1 MQNQDPLR
9 EYLILDPEPEP
20 AFDELALL
28 AARICGAQAA
38 LISLVSKEGH
48 WFKSKVALPMAD
60 SARALGLCMQ
70 VEKSGKLVI
79 PDLRADSRC
88 AAWWSENPQPE
99 IRFFAGVPLAMMQ
112 GRTLGTLAVVDQAPR
127 ELSPS
132 QEEGLQTV
140 ARQIINQMELRRIL
154 AELAHAMGD
163 RHRIEVALQESEE
176 RYKELFE
183 NANDIVYT
191 HDLEGNFT
199 SINQAGERITGWAR
213 SEVLQMNI
221 SNVLAPEFLD
231 LARRMMALK
240 VAGEPPRIYKVD
252 IKGKFGQRIA
262 LELSTRV
269 IKESE
274 KPVGIQGIARDVS
287 DRRRAE
293 EALQAVNEKLTHWV
307 RELERKNR
315 ESELLKEMGDLLHS
329 CINPQEAGQVVAN
342 AAEELFPRT
351 SGALFTL
358 AGGRELFEAGV
369 SWGPAQLGERLF
381 SADECWALRRGRT
394 HWIDD
399 VTHGP
404 RCGHL
409 GPDARGASVCVPMIA
424 QGEAL
429 GVFHVQQMVFANEP
443 HLPQV
448 DPVKNMQQLVESVSE
463 HVALAL
469 ANLRLRETLRNQSFR
484 DPLTG
489 LFNRRY
495 MESTLN
501 RELLRASRKG
511 RPLGLIMMD
520 VDHFK
525 RFNDQYGHT
534 AGDALLRELSSFL
547 QRNTRGDDVA
557 CRFGGEEFVLI
568 LPETSLEITRHR
580 AEQIRAGIGSVAIRH
595 EGKELDPLTLSLGVA
610 AYPENSSDPAI
621 LIDTADAAL
630 YRAKAA
636 GRNRVE
642 VAAATGAPPTA

>member
-1 MQNQDPLR
+1 MPDQDPLR

-48 WFKSKVALPMAD
+48 WFKSKVALPIAD
-60 SARALGLCMQ
+60 SARTLGLCMQ
-70 VEKSGKLVI
+70 VEQSGKLVI
-79 PDLRADSRC
+79 PDLREDARC
-88 AAWWSENPQPE
+88 AAWWSERPLPD
-99 IRFFAGVPLAMMQ
+99 IRFFAGVPLAMPQ
-112 GRTLGTLAVVDQAPR
+112 GRTLGALAVVDREPRPLAPA
-127 ELSPS
+127 
-132 QEEGLQTV
+132 QEEGLHTV
-140 ARQIINQMELRRIL
+140 ARQVINQLELRRIL

-163 RHRIEVALQESEE
+163 RHRIEEALQQSED

-183 NANDIVYT
+183 NANDVVYT

-199 SINQAGERITGWAR
+199 SLNQAGERITGWNR

-240 VAGEPPRIYKVD
+240 VAGDPPRIYKVEV
-252 IKGKFGQRIA
+252 KGKFGQRLA

-269 IKESE
+269 IKENH
-274 KPVGIQGIARDVS
+274 KAIGIQGIARDVS

-329 CINPQEAGQVVAN
+329 CVNPQEAGQVVGR
-342 AAEELFPRT
+342 AAAELFPST

-358 AGGRELFEAGV
+358 AAGRELFEA
-369 SWGPAQLGERLF
+369 SANWGPAPLGERLF
-381 SADECWALRRGRT
+381 SAEECWALRRGRT
-394 HWIDD
+394 HWMED
-399 VTHGP
+399 VTQEP
-404 RCGHL
+404 RCRHL
-409 GPDARGASVCVPMIA
+409 GPDAHGAAVCVPMIA

-429 GVFHVQQMVFANEP
+429 GVFHVQQITLDRES
-443 HLPQV
+443 HLPQA
-448 DPVKNMQQLVESVSE
+448 DPVKKMQQLVESVAE
-463 HVALAL
+463 HIALAL
-469 ANLRLRETLRNQSFR
+469 ANLRLRETLRNQSLR

-511 RPLGLIMMD
+511 RPLGLIMLD

-525 RFNDQYGHT
+525 RFNDEHGHA
-534 AGDALLRELSSFL
+534 AGDALLRELASFL
-547 QRNTRGDDVA
+547 HRHTRGDDIA

-568 LPETSLEITRHR
+568 LPEATLEITRQR
-580 AEQIRAGIGSVAIRH
+580 AEQLRAGIGSVAIRH
-595 EGKELDPLTLSLGVA
+595 EGKELGPLTLSLGVA
-610 AYPENSSDPAI
+610 ACPEHSADPAI
-621 LIDTADAAL
+621 LLDTADGAL
-630 YRAKAA
+630 YKAKAA

-642 VAAATGAPPTA
+642 VAAPAGSAS

>member
-1 MQNQDPLR
+1 MPNQDPLR

-28 AARICGAQAA
+28 AAQICGAHAA

-60 SARALGLCMQ
+60 SARAIGLCMQ
-70 VEKSGKLVI
+70 VEQSGQLVI
-79 PDLRADSRC
+79 PDLRADARC
-88 AAWWSENPQPE
+88 ASWWSEKPLPE
-99 IRFFAGVPLAMMQ
+99 IRFFAGVPLGMAQ
-112 GRTLGTLAVVDQAPR
+112 GRTLGTLAVVDKEPR
-127 ELSPS
+127 PLTPG

-140 ARQIINQMELRRIL
+140 ARQVINQLELRRIL

-163 RHRIEVALQESEE
+163 RHRIEQALLESQE
-176 RYKELFE
+176 RYAELFE
-183 NANDIVYT
+183 NANDVVYT

-199 SINQAGERITGWAR
+199 SLNQAGERITGWTR
-213 SEVLQMNI
+213 SEILQMNI

-240 VAGEPPRIYKVD
+240 VAGEPPRIYKVE
-252 IKGKFGQRIA
+252 IKGKFEQRVA

-269 IKESE
+269 IKQND
-274 KPVGIQGIARDVS
+274 KPSGIQGIARDVS
-287 DRRRAE
+287 DRRRSE

-315 ESELLKEMGDLLHS
+315 EGDLLREMGDLLHS
-329 CINPQEAGQVVAN
+329 CMNPQEAGQVVAR
-342 AAEELFPRT
+342 AAEELFPQT
-351 SGALFTL
+351 SGALFTI
-358 AGGRELFEAGV
+358 AEGRELFEASA
-369 SWGPAQLGERLF
+369 SWGPARLREHLF
-381 SADECWALRRGRT
+381 SAEECWALRRGRT
-394 HWIDD
+394 HWIED
-399 VTHGP
+399 VARGP
-404 RCGHL
+404 ICGHL

-429 GVFHVQQMVFANEP
+429 GVFHVQQIVLSNDA

-448 DPVKNMQQLVESVSE
+448 DPTKNMQKLVESVAE
-463 HVALAL
+463 HIALAL
-469 ANLRLRETLRNQSFR
+469 ANLRLRETLRSQSFR

-501 RELLRASRKG
+501 RELLRASRKE
-511 RPLGLIMMD
+511 RPLGLIMLD

-525 RFNDQYGHT
+525 RFNDQHGHT
-534 AGDALLRELSSFL
+534 AGDALLRELANFL
-547 QRNTRGDDVA
+547 QRSTRGEDIV

-568 LPETSLEITRHR
+568 LPEATLEITRQR
-580 AEQIRAGIGSVAIRH
+580 AEQIRAGVGSVAIRH
-595 EGKELDPLTLSLGVA
+595 EGKELGPVSLSLGVA
-610 AYPENSSDPAI
+610 AYPEHSREPAI
-621 LIDTADAAL
+621 LLDTADGAL
-630 YRAKAA
+630 YKAKAA

-642 VAAATGAPPTA
+642 VAPSAGTPS